1 MIESEESKIL
11 FKYIFF
17 FNAISLS
24 PFLTICIY
32 IYMYMQLHIRT
43 YGKEMFFKLYGQNH

>member
-32 IYMYMQLHIRT
+32 IYVYAVTHKNIR
-43 YGKEMFFKLYGQNH
+43 